1 MGRSTKKIKY
11 RTCFMSPKNLYD
23 WRHELSMTQTEAANA
38 LDISLK
44 AYQEME
50 QGMSYDTR
58 RPRFVDRRTQ
68 LACESI
74 RFAETF
80 DTKRLMKA
88 VHG

>member
-11 RTCFMSPKNLYD
+11 RTCFMSPKHLAE
-23 WRHELSMTQTEAANA
+23 WRHELSMTQQQAADA

-80 DTKRLMKA
+80 DSKRLMKA